1 MLINTKTQTQVWE
14 HDFRA
19 SHPDTSFPAILTDE
33 VIRPFGYAVLHY
45 DLPTPA
51 VNCYQKLIDAVPIE
65 VDGKW
70 QAQYGVKDMSPEEI
84 SSVDASIQAEIVNN
98 TQSRLD
104 KFAATKGYDS
114 ILSAC
119 TYADSSNPSFAS
131 DGKYAVK
138 ARDTTWTILYTLLA
152 EVEAGTK
159 PKPNGFADIEALLP
173 ELKWPVQVI

>member
-45 DLPTPA
+45 DSPVAPA
-51 VNCYQKLIDAVPIE
+51 PQYKMLVPAPPVE
-65 VDGKW
+65 VSGKW
-70 QAQYGVKDMSPEEI
+70 QAQYGTVDMSPEDI
-84 SSVDASIQAEIVNN
+84 AAVDASIQAEIVNN

-119 TYADSSNPSFAS
+119 TYADSSIPSFAS
-131 DGKYAVK
+131 DGKYAVQ
-138 ARDTTWTILYTLLA
+138 ARDLVWSELYKLLD
-152 EVEAGTK
+152 EVLSGARKK
-159 PKPNGFADIEALLP
+159 PCCFSEIEALLP